1 MRQALFLAV
10 VLVVAGG
17 CGKTSAKQET
27 TTATTGP
34 PACAPS
40 GETTAA
46 KASAS
51 KPTQTMLMTDLQ
63 ADTAPCAERVVFTF
77 EPADEK
83 LGYRVAYL
91 PAAQAQTQDG
101 SGRHLNIA
109 GKAFLVVRF
118 EPAAT
123 ADLSG
128 EKLRITY
135 KGPSTLKPSGMR
147 YVKQV
152 TKIGDF
158 EALLA
163 WSIGLSEKRPFKVTS
178 SGSPPRLTIEIG

>member
-1 MRQALFLAV
+1 MRQATFLAL
-10 VLVVAGG
+10 VLVAVAG
-17 CGKTSAKQET
+17 CGKTTAKKNP
-27 TTATTGP
+27 TATTGP

-40 GETTAA
+40 GETTAS
-46 KASAS
+46 KSSATRPS
-51 KPTQTMLMTDLQ
+51 QTVLLTDVK
-63 ADTAPCAERVVFTF
+63 ADTEPCADRVVFTF

-91 PAAQAQTQDG
+91 PADEAQTEDG
-101 SGRHLNIA
+101 SGRHIDIA

-123 ADLSG
+123 GDLSG

-135 KGPSTLKPSGMR
+135 KGPRTITPTGMR

-163 WSIGLSEKRPFKVTS
+163 WTIGLTEKRPFKVTS
-178 SGSPPRLTIEIG
+178 SGSPPHLAIEIG